1 MLAVLVLLAL
11 CCALQDA
18 GATSTGGISRV
29 RELSLRRGGVLA
41 GLWSNV
47 SGSRSLT
54 MRMAPPP
61 RTRRVA
67 GNNGARRNPLQVA
80 IKPSVTNALI
90 AINILAYLATL
101 LRPELQTMFMKINS
115 RVAYGETYRLI
126 TGTFLHGSPQ
136 HLFFNLYSLYQVG
149 PLVERAFG
157 AERFGMSYVA
167 AGALANTM
175 TFLMGKSPYSV
186 GASGSIFGMIGA
198 LAVHFYRNKNILGVR
213 AEAGLESIKRTVA
226 MNLLY
231 GFSMS
236 GIDNTA
242 HLFGL
247 LSGSLVSY
255 LFGPRL
261 FVVSG
266 SRLRIIDRPLINYGP
281 MWRGLAAQ
289 WFGGG
294 DAGGNQEGAPKSFKP
309 RGAPLRE

>member
-1 MLAVLVLLAL
+1 MLLVWVLLAL
-11 CCALQDA
+11 CALRDA
-18 GATSTGGISRV
+18 EATSTGGISRV

-198 LAVHFYRNKNILGVR
+198 LADGR
-213 AEAGLESIKRTVA
+213 
-226 MNLLY
+226 LLKK
-231 GFSMS
+231 
-236 GIDNTA
+236 
-242 HLFGL
+242 
-247 LSGSLVSY
+247 LSQT
-255 LFGPRL
+255 
-261 FVVSG
+261 
-266 SRLRIIDRPLINYGP
+266 N
-281 MWRGLAAQ
+281 
-289 WFGGG
+289 
-294 DAGGNQEGAPKSFKP
+294 
-309 RGAPLRE
+309 

>member
-1 MLAVLVLLAL
+1 MKIAVPTEIKNNEFRVAITPAGVHELV
-11 CCALQDA
+11 
-18 GATSTGGISRV
+18 
-29 RELSLRRGGVLA
+29 
-41 GLWSNV
+41 V
-47 SGSRSLT
+47 SGHEVYIQQ
-54 MRMAPPP
+54 PP
-61 RTRRVA
+61 RIRRVA
-67 GNNGARRNPLQVA
+67 GNGASRNPLQVA
-80 IKPSVTNALI
+80 VKPTVTNALI
-90 AINILAYLATL
+90 AINVLAYLATL
-101 LRPELQTMFMKINS
+101 LRPELQSLFMKINS

-167 AGALANTM
+167 AGTIANAI
-175 TFLMGKSPYSV
+175 TFLLGKSPYSV

-266 SRLRIIDRPLINYGP
+266 SRLRIIDRPLVNYGP
-281 MWRGLAAQ
+281 AWRSFRE
-289 WFGGG
+289 WFGGD
-294 DAGGNQEGAPKSFKP
+294 DAGGNQDGTPKSFRP

>member
-1 MLAVLVLLAL
+1 VAV
-11 CCALQDA
+11 
-18 GATSTGGISRV
+18 
-29 RELSLRRGGVLA
+29 
-41 GLWSNV
+41 
-47 SGSRSLT
+47 
-54 MRMAPPP
+54 
-61 RTRRVA
+61 
-67 GNNGARRNPLQVA
+67 
-80 IKPSVTNALI
+80 KPTVTNALI
-90 AINILAYLATL
+90 AINVLAYLATL
-101 LRPELQTMFMKINS
+101 LRPELQSLFMKINS

-167 AGALANTM
+167 AGTIANAI
-175 TFLMGKSPYSV
+175 TFLLGKSPYSV

-266 SRLRIIDRPLINYGP
+266 SRLRIIDRPLVNYGP
-281 MWRGLAAQ
+281 AWRSFRE
-289 WFGGG
+289 WFGGD
-294 DAGGNQEGAPKSFKP
+294 DAGGNQDGTPKSFRP